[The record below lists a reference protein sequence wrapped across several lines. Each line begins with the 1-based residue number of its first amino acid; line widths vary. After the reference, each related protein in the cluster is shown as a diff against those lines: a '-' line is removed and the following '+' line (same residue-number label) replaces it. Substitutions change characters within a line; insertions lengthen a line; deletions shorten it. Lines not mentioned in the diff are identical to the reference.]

1 MSIVS
6 MLAAARAVF
15 AERRDRFRVY
25 DELNA
30 LDDHSLED
38 IGLHRSQLP
47 GMVERLFER
56 DAAPVTAQT
65 SPRWAESGTSV
76 AQQRLRR
83 A

>member
-1 MSIVS
+1 MSIVG

-25 DELNA
+25 EELNA

-47 GMVERLFER
+47 TMVERLFER

-65 SPRWAESGTSV
+65 SARWAEPGSS
-76 AQQRLRR
+76 AARQRLRSV
-83 A
+83 